1 MHEYGRGWSLTH
13 RRDRP
18 FLGTREGVI
27 ESREDQYR
35 QEGDSCISNAGIGS
49 KLSKTTTAEDESG
62 NAPAVSTQVSAVYY
76 ITNFPNRLMYKFKE
90 SDGEGAS

>member
-1 MHEYGRGWSLTH
+1 M
-13 RRDRP
+13 
-18 FLGTREGVI
+18 
-27 ESREDQYR
+27 
-35 QEGDSCISNAGIGS
+35 QEGDSRISNAGIGS
-49 KLSKTTTAEDESG
+49 KLSKITTAEDKSG